1 MQAVVIIPALNPGQ
15 KLVRLASEIS
25 SLFSPRI
32 VIVDDGSAESSADVF
47 ASLKSMGCDVLK
59 HPVNLGKGAALKTGM
74 QHVLFTYPDADGV
87 VTADADGQHSPQ
99 DIFRLAQRISENT
112 GEIVLGTRNF
122 SDDKVPFRS
131 KWGNRITSFVFMLKT
146 GVWLDDTQTGLR
158 AVPLGH
164 MPVVLAA
171 KGSRFEYE
179 MNVLLLASKMNVP
192 LAMVPIDTIYEDNNA
207 HSHFRGIQDSA
218 RIYFDILK
226 FGFSSVVCTVL
237 DFGLFL
243 LLTGLVFGKG
253 GTGIRISTVFAR
265 VVSGSGNFL
274 INRYFVFKGRRSK
287 APVKYFILFVVQ
299 MFLSAQLT
307 VLLAQSMLAVP
318 IAKLATDLF
327 LFFLSFFIQK
337 KFIFR
342 KDDNA

>member
-1 MQAVVIIPALNPGQ
+1 MQSVVIIPALNPDQ

-25 SLFSPRI
+25 NLFSPRI
-32 VIVDDGSAESSADVF
+32 VVIDDGSAGGSADVF
-47 ASLKSMGCDVLK
+47 TSLKSMGCDILK

-74 QHVLFTYPDADGV
+74 RHVLSAYPGADGV

-99 DIFRLAQRISENT
+99 DIFRLARRISENT
-112 GEIVLGTRNF
+112 SEIVLGTRNF
-122 SDDKVPFRS
+122 SDGKVPFRS

-158 AVPLGH
+158 AVPLKH
-164 MPVVLAA
+164 LPMVLTA
-171 KGSRFEYE
+171 KGARFEYE
-179 MNVLLLASKMNVP
+179 MNVLLLAGKMNIP
-192 LAMVPIDTIYEDNNA
+192 LAMMPIDTIYEDNNA

-243 LLTGLVFGKG
+243 LLAGLVFGKG
-253 GTGIRISTVFAR
+253 GAGIRMSTVIAR
-265 VVSGSGNFL
+265 VASGSGNFL

-287 APVKYFILFVVQ
+287 APVRYFILFVVQ
-299 MFLSAQLT
+299 MFFSAQLT
-307 VLLAQSMLAVP
+307 VLLAQSVFPVP
-318 IAKLATDLF
+318 VAKLVTDFF
-327 LFFLSFFIQK
+327 LFSLSFFIQR
-337 KFIFR
+337 KFIFNKR
-342 KDDNA
+342 Q